1 MPDSPAG
8 VYTLPPSY
16 KVNNGDTSD
25 ASQHNPPFEDIAA
38 ALTERLCRDGRT
50 SWTGNQNANGHKL
63 TNLAPGTNPGDAL
76 TVDGIGTAI
85 ASAPKKSAIVNTDRI
100 ALSDSEDSQK
110 LKYVTVETISD
121 LVKNDLG
128 NAATRDVGTT
138 SGTVAAGDDSRITG
152 ALQRSG
158 GTMTGALTLSGNPTS
173 NLHAATKQYVDNAV
187 ASVPT
192 SPVGLYTGSSAG
204 ATNLPVGHHVI
215 VNTGGAVDRNAT
227 DTVRL
232 DAGASSSYTSSGS
245 GSQLSGTWRARGLAR
260 APSTAGS
267 GINYY
272 TLMQRTA

>member
-25 ASQHNPPFEDIAA
+25 ANQHNPPFEDIAA

-121 LVKNDLG
+121 AVKNGLG
-128 NAATRDVGTT
+128 NAATRNVGTT
-138 SGTVAAGDDSRITG
+138 SGTVAAGNDSRITG

-158 GTMTGALTLSGNPTS
+158 GTMTGPLTLNANPTQAM
-173 NLHAATKQYVDNAV
+173 HAATKQYVDNTVANAI

-192 SPVGLYTGSSAG
+192 SPVGLYTGSSVN
-204 ATNLPVGHHVI
+204 ATNLPVGHHV
-215 VNTGGAVDRNAT
+215 VVDTGGYIDRNSSA
-227 DTVRL
+227 TVRL
-232 DAGASSSYTSSGS
+232 HPSGSSGYSTS
-245 GSQLSGTWRARGLAR
+245 GSSSQLSGTWRARGGF
-260 APSTAGS
+260 SGS
-267 GINYY
+267 Y